1 MASKKQRS
9 ALEGEKIK
17 GAGEMEAKKPFVSGL
32 PVLVHV
38 AAVMDT
44 SLVCVCINNDFEP
57 YILLYI
63 TYAAGYAL
71 LTLH

>member
-1 MASKKQRS
+1 
-9 ALEGEKIK
+9 
-17 GAGEMEAKKPFVSGL
+17 MEAKKPFVSGL
-32 PVLVHV
+32 PVLVDV

-44 SLVCVCINNDFEP
+44 SLVCACINEFHEKLEP

-71 LTLH
+71 LTQ